1 MSLSF
6 MVLGGPR
13 SATTWMANLLTTD
26 STLCFHDPFLEYT
39 LDQVTQ
45 MYIPEK
51 RIGISCTAAI
61 LHPEWVNSQRCPK
74 VILYRD
80 PDEINASLRQLGMI
94 ELEVKKHNIR
104 LQGIKAAMYRWEDV
118 FKHHVARDIC
128 ARFDVPFDTYRFREL
143 TKMNIQPQWNRLPVA
158 KEALMELQLAIM
170 AEAAK

>member
-1 MSLSF
+1 MN
-6 MVLGGPR
+6 V
-13 SATTWMANLLTTD
+13 
-26 STLCFHDPFLEYT
+26 
-39 LDQVTQ
+39 
-45 MYIPEK
+45 
-51 RIGISCTAAI
+51 
-61 LHPEWVNSQRCPK
+61 QRCPK

-143 TKMNIQPQWNRLPVA
+143 AKMNIQPQWDRLPVA
-158 KEALMELQLAIM
+158 KEGLMELQLAIM